1 VAERLPLF
9 DKDLIARR
17 KKFNELKNA
26 ADKVDVDAIEFD
38 EDEFDFRP
46 TKAREMRAEVDY
58 RGESSESD
66 EEGDFEIRN
75 IKVPDPMQNVIP
87 EDDSEESTTEE
98 GTSDGDYEENTSE
111 GDGEESGGDSGAS
124 SRLDRELARLGADIN
139 DINIE
144 EGMRTRSHVYFID
157 ICNDKIVLNAEA
169 VNSDAGTPKNFK
181 EAYYG
186 EDSKKWKPSML
197 REMMNF
203 MKRDAWEKIVQT
215 SLPKG
220 QRPLKVK
227 WVYKIKDEEKEEA
240 KYKSRIVIK
249 GYTEIPGVN
258 YTESFAPVATST
270 AINMILGTALYRG
283 WEVETVDIEAAFLEA
298 DMDPNMQVLIEWP
311 EGSVEFGIITREIY
325 EE

>member
-58 RGESSESD
+58 RGESSDSD

-75 IKVPDPMQNVIP
+75 IEVPDPMQNVIP
-87 EDDSEESTTEE
+87 EDDSEDSTKE

-111 GDGEESGGDSGAS
+111 GDGEESGEDSGAS
-124 SRLDRELARLGADIN
+124 SRLDRELARLGANIN
-139 DINIE
+139 NINIE
-144 EGMRTRSHVYFID
+144 EGMRTRSHVYFVD
-157 ICNDKIVLNAEA
+157 ICNNEIVLNAEA

-203 MKRDAWEKIVQT
+203 MKRDAWEKKVRT

-249 GYTEIPGVN
+249 GYTEIPGVD

-270 AINMILGTALYRG
+270 AINMILGTALLLRF
-283 WEVETVDIEAAFLEA
+283 TQ
-298 DMDPNMQVLIEWP
+298 DP
-311 EGSVEFGIITREIY
+311 SSGIFTPR
-325 EE
+325 